1 MPAQSRLTSTTSR
14 SDVAKTIR
22 IALASLLALV
32 LSFCAGYVIGRQ
44 GDNREAGTNY
54 IDSSV
59 LERIRSYQRAEL
71 DSERR
76 FIESERAGIEQER
89 ARLRD
94 YRSGHGDIERLAQ
107 ETIGIVKSRAE
118 NGKVEN

>member
-1 MPAQSRLTSTTSR
+1 M
-14 SDVAKTIR
+14 AKTIR
-22 IALASLLALV
+22 VVLVIVLALAV
-32 LSFCAGYVIGRQ
+32 SFGAGFIIGRQ

-107 ETIGIVKSRAE
+107 ETIGIVKSRA
-118 NGKVEN
+118 GDRKVEN